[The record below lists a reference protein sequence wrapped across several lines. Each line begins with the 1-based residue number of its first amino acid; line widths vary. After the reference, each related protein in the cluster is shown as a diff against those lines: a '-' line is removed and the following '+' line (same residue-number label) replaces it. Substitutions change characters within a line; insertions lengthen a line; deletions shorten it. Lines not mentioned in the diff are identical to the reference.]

1 MAVEPARIP
10 DLAKTPL
17 QKEAMTSQGWVVGPT
32 TPMPR
37 VFACGRVCRLPKT
50 QAALRTYHAQHSIS
64 RCQQR
69 AWQCSCHAQPS
80 RPPPVSPRPL
90 PVSDGCSSHR
100 LRAPPKPA
108 ARYTALRRSAYMC
121 RPPEQPCVPK
131 QEAPPGGRP
140 PRGPRPSGANLQE
153 DGRHA
158 PPLPLAQLKIRSGR
172 TRPAS
177 TTRPARTRAS
187 SPSPPREVSGARPLT
202 TSCRG
207 RRRRARAAAATSTT
221 GRR

>member
-1 MAVEPARIP
+1 
-10 DLAKTPL
+10 
-17 QKEAMTSQGWVVGPT
+17 MTSRGGVEG
-32 TPMPR
+32 
-37 VFACGRVCRLPKT
+37 GRRRGFFCLRPLCHLPKT
-50 QAALRTYHAQHSIS
+50 QAALRTYRAQYSVS

-69 AWQCSCHAQPS
+69 AWQCSCHAQPL

-100 LRAPPKPA
+100 RRAPPEPA
-108 ARYTALRRSAYMC
+108 ARYTALRRSAYVS

-140 PRGPRPSGANLQE
+140 PGGARPSHANVQE

-158 PPLPLAQLKIRSGR
+158 PPQPLAQLKIRSGR

-177 TTRPARTRAS
+177 TPRPARTRAS

-207 RRRRARAAAATSTT
+207 RRRRASTAPTRSTT